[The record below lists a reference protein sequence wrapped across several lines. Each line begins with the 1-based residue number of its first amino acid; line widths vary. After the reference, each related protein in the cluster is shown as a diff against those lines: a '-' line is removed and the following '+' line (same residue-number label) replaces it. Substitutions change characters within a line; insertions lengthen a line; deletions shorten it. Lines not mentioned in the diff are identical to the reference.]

1 MKAAAPTLFRN
12 ARLIDPAGG
21 TDAFGELLVAGR
33 LIAGIAT
40 EGSLAVPAD
49 VRVVECAGRML
60 APGII
65 DAGAFRA
72 DVAAAVAGGVTAVV
86 LMPDQSPPLDDPALV
101 ERAERIGKPRL
112 WVHPLAA
119 ATRGLGGR
127 ELAEIGLM
135 REAGAVGVAT
145 GRAAIADAAVM
156 LRLLRYAAGLGLVVV
171 VHAEEPALTAGAV
184 ATEGEYATRLGLAAA
199 PAAAEAIQIARDL
212 RLAEVAG
219 TRLHFAAV
227 STAEGV
233 ELIAAARARGQDVTA
248 AATPEAF
255 LLNENA
261 VSGYRSYARLSP
273 PLRSERDRIAIR
285 AAIAAG
291 DIDMIVSRHD
301 PRDQESKRR
310 PFAEAAPGAAGQ
322 ALLLPLG
329 LSLFHD
335 RLVDPVRLFR
345 LLSLDPA
352 RRFGLAGGELAVG
365 APADLVLF
373 DPDASWVVD
382 SDTLPGVAG
391 NTPFDGLPL
400 SGRVDMRMKGG
411 ELEGRDMEQPG
422 LEGAEI

>member
-1 MKAAAPTLFRN
+1 VKAAAPTLFRN

-233 ELIAAARARGQDVTA
+233 ELIAAARARGFSPADDN
-248 AATPEAF
+248 EA
-255 LLNENA
+255 
-261 VSGYRSYARLSP
+261 
-273 PLRSERDRIAIR
+273 DAI
-285 AAIAAG
+285 
-291 DIDMIVSRHD
+291 
-301 PRDQESKRR
+301 
-310 PFAEAAPGAAGQ
+310 
-322 ALLLPLG
+322 ALLLWATEPT
-329 LSLFHD
+329 
-335 RLVDPVRLFR
+335 
-345 LLSLDPA
+345 
-352 RRFGLAGGELAVG
+352 GGRA
-365 APADLVLF
+365 
-373 DPDASWVVD
+373 
-382 SDTLPGVAG
+382 
-391 NTPFDGLPL
+391 
-400 SGRVDMRMKGG
+400 
-411 ELEGRDMEQPG
+411 
-422 LEGAEI
+422 